1 LISIEIG
8 GGIMTKESV
17 VAEIEWYNREL
28 KKVAG
33 QFTEWAKELGH
44 SISRQEEKTVEKTEE
59 TSGTYKTTQFELLL
73 DETLKLSLVPY
84 GIWIIGA
91 KGRIDIA
98 GPSGREKLVYFM
110 PEDPAVSAAEP
121 GETYT
126 TDTKHTHQIFSNIR
140 EEGWYWYDDSTYRR
154 AEKFSKETVAQIL
167 DRVQ

>member
-1 LISIEIG
+1 VSKDGEV
-8 GGIMTKESV
+8 MTKESV

-28 KKVAG
+28 KKVAS
-33 QFTEWAKELGH
+33 QFTEWVKELGY

-59 TSGTYKTTQFELLL
+59 LSGTYSTTQFELLL

-110 PEDPAVSAAEP
+110 PEGPAVSVAEP
-121 GETYT
+121 GETYST
-126 TDTKHTHQIFSNIR
+126 ETKHTHQIFSNIQ

-167 DRVQ
+167 ERVQ